1 MLYDGGDGFVVAT
14 VVVVVVAVA
23 VIPVVW
29 GGVVLVAT
37 VELLFCRS
45 PCDGRGDEENIFF
58 KKLRN
63 ADNGPL
69 FLFPVAPGATWSAVT
84 GSGPWAVW
92 PDVSVT

>member
-1 MLYDGGDGFVVAT
+1 MLYDGGDEFFVAT
-14 VVVVVVAVA
+14 VVVVVIAVA
-23 VIPVVW
+23 VVPVVW

-45 PCDGRGDEENIFF
+45 PCGCRGDEENIFL
-58 KKLRN
+58 KKLRI
-63 ADNGPL
+63 DENGPL

-84 GSGPWAVW
+84 GSWPWAVW